1 MGRVR
6 VCALCGEAIV
16 SDDLSM
22 DHFVPRAVDKWVT
35 KELRPKQRV
44 KIHSAILSQANL
56 LSSHKGC
63 NFAKLDAIMSIEELY
78 INSKAELNRVTTTY
92 TICQPA
98 INRYLFYKKNVLD
111 RQEGK
116 CYICRQPLQG
126 RSSTIRRINNVKERR
141 WDNACIVC
149 SECNSLINYFPRDL
163 LSDKGKIL
171 RRIFR

>member
-1 MGRVR
+1 MGSVR

-63 NFAKLDAIMSIEELY
+63 NFAKLDAIMYGLILGG
-78 INSKAELNRVTTTY
+78 IIGNFIDR
-92 TICQPA
+92 
-98 INRYLFYKKNVLD
+98 LFLGYVIDFLDFNIFGYDYPIFNLADTFIVVGVILLLIGTWRKK
-111 RQEGK
+111 
-116 CYICRQPLQG
+116 
-126 RSSTIRRINNVKERR
+126 
-141 WDNACIVC
+141 
-149 SECNSLINYFPRDL
+149 
-163 LSDKGKIL
+163 
-171 RRIFR
+171 